1 MPRIKKYDL
10 YHWMTCKLPFRLMYK
25 QVWFDSHKIWIPR
38 FGWSKK
44 QIRDAEKQSKELY
57 ENIIW
62 K

>member
-1 MPRIKKYDL
+1 MKMLNIIS
-10 YHWMTCKLPFRLMYK
+10 KLPFRLMYK
-25 QVWFDSHKIWIPR
+25 QVWFDLHKIWIPR